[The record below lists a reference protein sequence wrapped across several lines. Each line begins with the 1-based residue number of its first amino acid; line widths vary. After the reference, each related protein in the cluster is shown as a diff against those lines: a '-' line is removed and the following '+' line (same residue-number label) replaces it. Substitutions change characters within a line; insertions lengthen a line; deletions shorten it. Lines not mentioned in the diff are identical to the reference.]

1 MITAPQ
7 PCTFHNLIGEHQ
19 LFLETKRVA
28 MQFALSELPV
38 LITGKV
44 GTGKDH
50 FAQAIHQGS
59 SRNGEPLIS
68 INCSTHSE
76 ESLAY
81 ELFGSDGISGAFQK
95 AARGTLLLNDIW
107 NMPVSVQAKLLEALD
122 SDGEKPRIICASV
135 IPITEVAENTF
146 RQDLFYRLNILTL
159 TLSVLT
165 ERKSDIP
172 LLTQYFLSESG
183 QPLLI
188 EPSVFPLLKQ
198 HPFEGNVRE
207 LKNATDYMAAV
218 SSGGIIHPYDV
229 PPYIRDGL
237 NEKTTKKKAK
247 LLTLMEKAE
256 FLFILETIK
265 VLNEKG
271 EPASRR
277 IISERSK
284 NSQTSLTP
292 QQVRSR
298 LDYLEK
304 KEYVTK
310 SRGRAG
316 TKITLEGLHF
326 LETLQKQMM

>member
-1 MITAPQ
+1 MITAPR

-81 ELFGSDGISGAFQK
+81 ELFGADDALGAFQK
-95 AARGTLLLNDIW
+95 AAQGTLFLNDVW
-107 NMPVSVQAKLLEALD
+107 SMPVSVQAKLLEALD
-122 SDGEKPRIICASV
+122 SDGEKPRIICASA

-146 RQDLFYRLNILTL
+146 RQDLFYRLHILTL
-159 TLSVLT
+159 TLPVLS

-183 QPLLI
+183 QQLLI
-188 EPSVFPLLKQ
+188 DPSVFPLLEQ
-198 HPFEGNVRE
+198 HPFDGNVRE
-207 LKNATDYMAAV
+207 LKNAADYMAAV
-218 SSGGIIHPYDV
+218 SSGGTIHPYDV

-237 NEKTTKKKAK
+237 NEK
-247 LLTLMEKAE
+247 
-256 FLFILETIK
+256 
-265 VLNEKG
+265 G

-277 IISERSK
+277 IISESSK
-284 NSQTSLTP
+284 NSQISLTP

-316 TKITLEGLHF
+316 TKITLEGLIF